1 MTYCEDCRRV
11 FDVRTFTC
19 PHCEGTHLRPA
30 TDADICYL
38 IELPALTS
46 TLLTSVL
53 EEAGIPALRKGRL
66 GAGFA
71 MNIGLNRESERFY
84 VPFSHLKAAQE
95 LTEELL
101 APDETEG
108 VDTTQEDFDSAD
120 TDSAD
125 FDSEDTPD
133 TSDWPEA

>member
-11 FDVRTFTC
+11 FDARTFTC

-38 IELPALTS
+38 IELPELTS
-46 TLLTSVL
+46 TLLASAL

-84 VPFSHLKAAQE
+84 VPFSHLKAAQT
-95 LTEELL
+95 LTEELF
-101 APDETEG
+101 APDESEG
-108 VDTTQEDFDSAD
+108 QEN
-120 TDSAD
+120 
-125 FDSEDTPD
+125 FDSEDTSAP
-133 TSDWPEA
+133 SDWPEA